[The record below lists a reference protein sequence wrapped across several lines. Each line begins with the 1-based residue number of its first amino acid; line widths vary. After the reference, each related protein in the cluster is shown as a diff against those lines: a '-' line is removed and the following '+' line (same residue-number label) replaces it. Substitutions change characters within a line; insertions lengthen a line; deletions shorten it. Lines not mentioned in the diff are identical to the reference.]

1 MVQTDSSS
9 PKRAVPRG
17 EEIADEEFQA
27 TEALQRAA
35 RIDPVSG
42 LRNRRQFVEDF
53 GFGVSA
59 TTEQNCDVIALL
71 TLASPEQFNGIV
83 RALGH
88 GFAEEVVRLGVERLR
103 NSLPADKRIYH
114 IDPLS
119 FAFAI
124 PANDGDMVP
133 EALEDMVAI
142 FAEPLLCNG
151 IPIRNQIGLGLNRAG
166 DSGSDPSEIL
176 RGALVAAQDSL
187 NRSQTSAW
195 YDRGSDQ
202 AHLRSFRLLA
212 DLGRL
217 MHAPDEVIA
226 AQFSLH
232 YQPKIDL
239 RTGGCCGVEGLM
251 RWTHPSLGF
260 VSPAEFI
267 TLAEATAVITPLT
280 RWVFRQGVSQRATWH
295 RDGIDARISLNVS
308 PINLGEPD
316 FADFVLETCREQGV
330 APEWMEIEFT
340 ESAQTM
346 DSALT
351 LAQLSRLRDEGVRV
365 AIDDFGSG
373 YSNMRYLRSIPA
385 DALKI
390 DKDFILT
397 LDTEEKNRKIV
408 PTIIDLGHQL
418 GFAVVAE
425 GIETADSY
433 NTLADWGCDEGQG
446 FFMSKPLTEGAF
458 RDWYGA
464 TKSRKVA

>member
-1 MVQTDSSS
+1 MVHFDTSRSDN
-9 PKRAVPRG
+9 
-17 EEIADEEFQA
+17 
-27 TEALQRAA
+27 TALQQEQVEDTALQVAEDLERVA
-35 RIDPVSG
+35 RIDPISG

-53 GFGVSA
+53 GFGVSSISDDG
-59 TTEQNCDVIALL
+59 CDVIALL
-71 TLASPEQFNGIV
+71 TLASPEQFNATV

-88 GFAEEVVRLGVERLR
+88 GFAEQVVRLAVERLR
-103 NSLPADKRIYH
+103 KVVPEGKRIYH

-119 FAFAI
+119 FAFAVE
-124 PANDGDMVP
+124 AEDDDVVP
-133 EALEDMVAI
+133 ETVEDLATV

-151 IPIRNQIGLGLNRAG
+151 IPIRNQIGLGLNRA
-166 DSGSDPSEIL
+166 SDAVTDPCEVL

-187 NRSQTSAW
+187 NGSQKSAW
-195 YDRGSDQ
+195 YNRGSDQ

-217 MHAPDEVIA
+217 MDAPDEIIA
-226 AQFSLH
+226 TQFALH

-239 RTGGCCGVEGLM
+239 RTDGCCGVEGLM

-260 VSPAEFI
+260 VSPAEFVS
-267 TLAEATAVITPLT
+267 LAEATAMITPMT
-280 RWVFRQGVSQRATWH
+280 RWVFRRGVAQRAAWH
-295 RDGIDARISLNVS
+295 REGIHARISLNVS

-390 DKDFILT
+390 DKEFILT
-397 LDTEEKNRKIV
+397 LDSDEKNRKIV

-425 GIETADSY
+425 GIESAESY
-433 NTLADWGCDEGQG
+433 TSLADWGCDEGQG
-446 FFMSKPLTEGAF
+446 FFMSKPLSEDAF
-458 RDWYGA
+458 RDWYH
-464 TKSRKVA
+464 TTMSSKVA

>member
-1 MVQTDSSS
+1 MVQSNHPDKT
-9 PKRAVPRG
+9 PPATQ
-17 EEIADEEFQA
+17 EQAADDAFETAES
-27 TEALQRAA
+27 LQRAG
-35 RIDPVSG
+35 RFDPVSG
-42 LRNRRQFVEDF
+42 FLNRRQFVEDF
-53 GFGVSA
+53 GFGISEA
-59 TTEQNCDVIALL
+59 SIENSPVIVLL
-71 TLASPEQFNGIV
+71 TLATPEQFNGIV

-88 GFAEEVVRLGVERLR
+88 GFAEEVVRLGADRLR
-103 NSLPADKRIYH
+103 KALPEEIRLYH
-114 IDPLS
+114 VDSLS
-119 FAFAI
+119 FAFSITAFDED
-124 PANDGDMVP
+124 ASP
-133 EALEDMVAI
+133 EILQELTQI
-142 FAEPLLCNG
+142 FAEPLMCNG
-151 IPIRNQIGLGLNRAG
+151 IPIRNQIGLGLNRTGKAG
-166 DSGSDPSEIL
+166 CDPSEIL

-187 NRSQTSAW
+187 SQSQNWAW
-195 YDRGSDQ
+195 YDHSSDQ

-217 MHAPDEVIA
+217 MDAPDNVIA

-239 RTGGCCGVEGLM
+239 RDGSCCGVEGLM
-251 RWTHPSLGF
+251 RWTHPRLGF

-280 RWVFRQGVSQRATWH
+280 RWVFRQGVSQRAAWH
-295 RDGIDARISLNVS
+295 RDGINARISLNVS
-308 PINLGEPD
+308 PINLAEPD
-316 FADFVLETCREQGV
+316 FADFVLDTCSEQGV
-330 APEWMEIEFT
+330 APELMEIEFT

-397 LDTEEKNRKIV
+397 LDTDEKNRKIV

-433 NTLADWGCDEGQG
+433 NSLSDWGCDEGQG
-446 FFMSKPLTEGAF
+446 FFMSKPLTEDAF
-458 RDWYGA
+458 RDWYHA
-464 TKSRKVA
+464 SSTSKVA

>member
-1 MVQTDSSS
+1 MVQSNHPNRDISGTQSEN
-9 PKRAVPRG
+9 A
-17 EEIADEEFQA
+17 ADTAFQA
-27 TEALQRAA
+27 AESLQRAA
-35 RIDPVSG
+35 RFDPISG
-42 LRNRRQFVEDF
+42 LLNRRQFVEDF
-53 GFGVSA
+53 GFGISETSVESSP
-59 TTEQNCDVIALL
+59 VIVLL
-71 TLASPEQFNGIV
+71 TLATPEQFNGIV

-88 GFAEEVVRLGVERLR
+88 SFAEEVIRLGAEKLRQALAEEVRL
-103 NSLPADKRIYH
+103 YH
-114 IDPLS
+114 VDALS

-124 PANDGDMVP
+124 AAHPDETSP
-133 EALEDMVAI
+133 EILQELTKT
-142 FAEPLLCNG
+142 FAEPLICNG
-151 IPIRNQIGLGLNRAG
+151 IPIRNEIGLGLTRVG
-166 DSGSDPSEIL
+166 DSGSDPSEVL

-187 NRSQTSAW
+187 NRSQTWAW
-195 YDRGSDQ
+195 YDHSSDQ

-217 MHAPDEVIA
+217 MDAPDDVIA

-239 RTGGCCGVEGLM
+239 RDGSCCGVEGLM

-260 VSPAEFI
+260 ISPAEFI
-267 TLAEATAVITPLT
+267 PLAEATAVIAPLT
-280 RWVFRQGVSQRATWH
+280 RWVFRRGVTQRAAWH

-308 PINLGEPD
+308 PINLAEPD
-316 FADFVLETCREQGV
+316 FADFVLETCHQQHVG
-330 APEWMEIEFT
+330 PEMMEIEFT

-397 LDTEEKNRKIV
+397 LDSDEKNRKIV

-425 GIETADSY
+425 GIETAESY
-433 NTLADWGCDEGQG
+433 TSLSDWGCDEGQG
-446 FFMSKPLTEGAF
+446 FFMSKPLAEGAF
-458 RDWYGA
+458 RDWYSA
-464 TKSRKVA
+464 SASSKVA

>member
-1 MVQTDSSS
+1 MVQTNSFT
-9 PKRAVPRG
+9 PENAVSHG
-17 EEIADEEFQA
+17 ERVEDEKFQA
-27 TEALQRAA
+27 AEALQRAA
-35 RIDPVSG
+35 RFDPVSG

-53 GFGVSA
+53 GFGVSSA
-59 TTEQNCDVIALL
+59 MDENCDVIALL

-103 NSLPADKRIYH
+103 TTLPADKRVYH
-114 IDPLS
+114 VDPLS

-124 PANDGDMVP
+124 PAQENDVIP
-133 EALEDMVAI
+133 EAVEDMVAT

-151 IPIRNQIGLGLNRAG
+151 IPIRNQIGLGFNRA
-166 DSGSDPSEIL
+166 DESGLDPSEIL

-217 MHAPDEVIA
+217 MDAPDEFIA

-239 RTGGCCGVEGLM
+239 RSGECCGVEGLM

-267 TLAEATAVITPLT
+267 SLAEATAVITPLT
-280 RWVFRQGVSQRATWH
+280 RWVFRQGVAQRAAWR

-351 LAQLSRLRDEGVRV
+351 LAQLSRLREEGVRV

-390 DKDFILT
+390 DKEFILT
-397 LDTEEKNRKIV
+397 LDSDEKNRKIV

-425 GIETADSY
+425 GIETAESY
-433 NTLADWGCDEGQG
+433 TSLADWGCDEGQG
-446 FFMSKPLTEGAF
+446 FFMSKPLTEEAF
-458 RDWYGA
+458 RDWYHA
-464 TKSRKVA
+464 TKSSKVA

>member
-1 MVQTDSSS
+1 MGLTKHRGHSSTQ
-9 PKRAVPRG
+9 G
-17 EEIADEEFQA
+17 EQAADKAF
-27 TEALQRAA
+27 EAAESLHRAA
-35 RIDPVSG
+35 RFDPVSG
-42 LRNRRQFVEDF
+42 LLNRRQFVEDF
-53 GFGVSA
+53 GFGISETPA
-59 TTEQNCDVIALL
+59 ECCPVIVLL
-71 TLASPEQFNGIV
+71 TLATPEQFNGIV

-88 GFAEEVVRLGVERLR
+88 GFADEVIRLGANRLRRTLSEDVRL
-103 NSLPADKRIYH
+103 YH
-114 IDPLS
+114 VDALS

-124 PANDGDMVP
+124 SAPPG
-133 EALEDMVAI
+133 EASPKILQELTEV
-142 FAEPLLCNG
+142 FAEPLICNG
-151 IPIRNQIGLGLNRAG
+151 IPIRNQIGLGLTRAG
-166 DSGSDPSEIL
+166 ESGSDPSEVL

-187 NRSQTSAW
+187 SQSINWAW
-195 YDRGSDQ
+195 YNQSSDQ

-217 MHAPDEVIA
+217 MDAPDDVIA
-226 AQFSLH
+226 KQFSLH

-239 RTGGCCGVEGLM
+239 HDGSCCGVEGLM
-251 RWTHPSLGF
+251 RWTHSSLGF
-260 VSPAEFI
+260 ISPAEFI
-267 TLAEATAVITPLT
+267 PLAEATAVITPLT
-280 RWVFRQGVSQRATWH
+280 RWVFRQGVAQRAAWH

-308 PINLGEPD
+308 PINLAEPD
-316 FADFVLETCREQGV
+316 FADFVLDTCQEQGV
-330 APEWMEIEFT
+330 GPEMMEIEFT

-397 LDTEEKNRKIV
+397 LDSDEKNRKIV

-425 GIETADSY
+425 GIETAESY
-433 NTLADWGCDEGQG
+433 MSLSDWGCDEGQG
-446 FFMSKPLTEGAF
+446 FFMSKPLAEGAF
-458 RDWYGA
+458 RDWYNA
-464 TKSRKVA
+464 TGSSKVA